1 MEAVCKRL
9 QALYSIATV
18 GIWAT
23 EGGLVTEP
31 IGVGLVG
38 MGSIGL
44 RHVEV
49 LGDLDG
55 AVQLVSASGGAA
67 ASLVEAGQPDAR
79 HVTPDEVIADPEV
92 ELVVV
97 CTPSG
102 LHAEHVIKALRAG
115 KDVVVE
121 KPLSVDVESAKEIVR
136 LADERGRFVSV
147 ISQRRLEPQNQHLKR
162 LLTEGR
168 LGRPVLGETF
178 CHWYRDDDYYGQA
191 GWRTRQDQG
200 GGSLM
205 NQGLHSVDLLAWLMG
220 PVTHVTAECATLG
233 RDMNAEDTTV
243 ATLRFASGALGLV
256 ATSTATPPGHPATM
270 SLFTSTGSAEFANG
284 DLVRWEFAHEPAP
297 KGRPVVVLAPA
308 AEPPTRSRSGGPGI
322 SPSGGISSTPTVRA
336 ASLL

>member
-1 MEAVCKRL
+1 M
-9 QALYSIATV
+9 
-18 GIWAT
+18 
-23 EGGLVTEP
+23 
-31 IGVGLVG
+31 VG

-49 LGDLDG
+49 LGELDG
-55 AVQLVSASGGAA
+55 AVRLVAVSGGTAA
-67 ASLVEAGQPDAR
+67 ELVESGQSDVR
-79 HVTPDEVIADPEV
+79 HGAPEEVISHPDV
-92 ELVVV
+92 DLVVV

-102 LHAEHVIKALRAG
+102 LHGHNVLRALHAG

-121 KPLSVDVESAKEIVR
+121 KPLSVDVESAEEIVR
-136 LADERGRFVSV
+136 VADDLGRFVSV

-162 LLTEGR
+162 LLAEGR

-178 CHWYRDDDYYGQA
+178 CHWYRDDDYYSQA
-191 GWRTRQDQG
+191 GWRTQQDQG

-256 ATSTATPPGHPATM
+256 ATSTATPPGLPATM
-270 SLFTSTGSAEFANG
+270 SVFTSKGTAELNNG
-284 DLVRWEFAHEPAP
+284 TVVRWEFAGQPAP
-297 KGRPVVVLAPA
+297 APA
-308 AEPPTRSRSGGPGI
+308 SEGSGPTGSGAADPLAIGQAGHLAQWRDIVEAYRTGRAPAVTARDGLA
-322 SPSGGISSTPTVRA
+322 TVKLLCGMYEA
-336 ASLL
+336 ARTGRQVRLGDGS